1 MSLRSIV
8 SLCHACH
15 HPAAVILVL
24 TAMFNG
30 WVGAPC
36 EIQSETFRYPLH
48 APPAGSLYALWPSIA
63 ERYLYSPTRGP
74 TEHALRSC
82 EFHKVPENALRPG
95 PLHLAAAG
103 YIPLHV
109 PAGRL
114 ALHALAFD
122 Y

>member
-36 EIQSETFRYPLH
+36 DIQSETFRYPLH
-48 APPAGSLYALWPSIA
+48 APLAGSLYALWPSIA

-74 TEHALRSC
+74 TERALRSC

-95 PLHLAAAG
+95 PLHLAAAD
-103 YIPLHV
+103 YIFLYTSP
-109 PAGRL
+109 PAV
-114 ALHALAFD
+114 
-122 Y
+122 